1 MATGTDLKVERV
13 RAGLTMRQVAERMG
27 ISRQS
32 LWAIERQ
39 ELVDA
44 TREQQYRAALTA
56 RTDKGEAA

>member
-39 ELVDA
+39 ETVDD
-44 TREQQYRAALTA
+44 TREAQYRAALLA
-56 RTDKGEAA
+56 RTVKGASA

>member
-1 MATGTDLKVERV
+1 MATGTELKIERI

-39 ELVDA
+39 ETVDP
-44 TREQQYRAALTA
+44 TRERQYRAALTA
-56 RTDKGEAA
+56 RTATGD